1 MLAQQHGADAIVLS
15 NHGGRALDYANAPLR
30 TLRDINAHAPDLIKD
45 EKFQIFVDGGVRTGN
60 DVLKA
65 LCLGADAV
73 GLGRPFIY
81 AAAGWGQTGV
91 EKAILSE
98 PSRHQTCLMRSSRI
112 VLRDEIERSMRHLGV
127 TKLDQLSPAYLELS
141 DL

>member
-1 MLAQQHGADAIVLS
+1 MQDAVLAQQHGADAVVLS

-30 TLRDINAHAPDLIKD
+30 TLRDINTHAPALIEDD
-45 EKFQIFVDGGVRTGN
+45 EFQIFIDGSVRSGN

-81 AAAGWGQTGV
+81 AAAGWGQQGV

-98 PSRHQTCLMRSSRI
+98 SFCKPCLASSGPR
-112 VLRDEIERSMRHLGV
+112 G
-127 TKLDQLSPAYLELS
+127 
-141 DL
+141 